1 MLLSAQNS
9 IEAQSFTSDTY
20 IVKLL
25 EGINQLR
32 LQNTLCDVSLE
43 ADGVVFP
50 AHKVILASASNYCK
64 MLFTG
69 NAASSRNSESTIRV
83 KNVSATGLKTI
94 LNFIY
99 SNTLDLSLLN
109 IEETLKAA
117 EILLVREAIKLCF
130 KYLEECLNQHNCL
143 TLLNIAKKHGP
154 EELKQKAISY
164 VGQHYK
170 QIFLNAQ
177 LLKDLDRDTLCEI
190 LENNNISE
198 YSELELFRFAKTWL
212 QHNSIRHN
220 EATEIFKRIRFSLIP
235 LEDLKRDVQEMPI
248 MKTNATCFRFLQEAL
263 GYHAQL
269 YAQPTIQSKNSNVR
283 SSSEKL
289 LVLGGRT
296 NNNKIC
302 GSMWVGDQDCST
314 WGKLGELCTPVYNH
328 CVAVINNFL
337 FIIGGQNRFD
347 PSGKYPSN
355 KVFRFDPRNGS
366 WLQVAGMVERRTRF
380 HADVISERI
389 IVVGGGTLL
398 GAITQTVEEY
408 SPAENK
414 WEFIQ
419 PFPMPV
425 ADHAGSNYKGILYIS
440 GGFSAGKTLHD
451 IYSYLPRLRRWV
463 SNRAMTFAR
472 CNHGMATIGEKI
484 FCIGGRTFNS
494 TEGWSHVN
502 ETEYYCPASDQW
514 STLKISPF
522 ECCQFSIVAQQ
533 SKLYITGGGSLRSM
547 NKENGVFTYDHASN
561 MWKKA
566 GSLPKPLVD
575 HATCT
580 LKLSHQLQMTLPNK
594 SAVRLSAPIMKKS
607 TLNLFITEM

>member
-1 MLLSAQNS
+1 MPLSAQNS
-9 IEAQSFTSDTY
+9 TEVQSFTSDTY
-20 IVKLL
+20 LVKLL
-25 EGINQLR
+25 EGINHLR
-32 LQNTLCDVSLE
+32 FQNTLCDVSLE

-50 AHKVILASASNYCK
+50 AHKVILASASSYCK

-69 NAASSRNSESTIRV
+69 NAASTGDPESTIRV
-83 KNVSATGLKTI
+83 KDVSATGLKTI
-94 LNFIY
+94 MNFIY

-109 IEETLKAA
+109 IEDTLKAA

-130 KYLEECLNQHNCL
+130 KYLEECLNHQNCL
-143 TLLNIAKKHGP
+143 TLLNITRKHGP
-154 EELKQKAISY
+154 EELKQKAMSY

-170 QIFLNAQ
+170 QIFSNAQ

-212 QHNSIRHN
+212 QHDNARHN
-220 EATEIFKRIRFSLIP
+220 KASDIFKRIRFPLIP
-235 LEDLKRDVQEMPI
+235 LEDLQRDVQEMPI
-248 MKTNATCFRFLQEAL
+248 MKTNATCFGYLQEAL
-263 GYHAQL
+263 KYHAQL
-269 YAQPTIQSKNSNVR
+269 YAQPTIQSKNSTIR

-302 GSMWVGDQDCST
+302 GSIWISDQGCST

-337 FIIGGQNRFD
+337 FVIGGQKRFD

-355 KVFRFDPRNGS
+355 EVFRFDPRNGS
-366 WLQVAGMVERRTRF
+366 WLQVARMLERRTRF

-398 GAITQTVEEY
+398 GGLTQTVEEY
-408 SPAENK
+408 SPTENK
-414 WEFIQ
+414 WEFTA
-419 PFPMPV
+419 PFPMAV

-440 GGFSAGKTLHD
+440 GGFTAGKTINDLNT
-451 IYSYLPRLRRWV
+451 YLPRLRRWV

-472 CNHGMATIGEKI
+472 CDHGMATIGEKI

-522 ECCQFSIVAQQ
+522 ACCQFSVISLQ
-533 SKLYITGGGSLRSM
+533 SKLYIMGGGKLRDM

-561 MWKKA
+561 VWEKA

-575 HATCT
+575 HVSCT
-580 LKLSHQLQMTLPNK
+580 LKLSHQLQMKVQNK
-594 SAVRLSAPIMKKS
+594 AWH
-607 TLNLFITEM
+607 